1 MLNTRYVDLLRKSN
15 YKITPQRLRVIDYV
29 SNHPGHFKAE
39 DVYTHVK
46 GVEPT
51 ITLATIY
58 NIFRAMIKSGILDSF
73 EINGTTWFESNTI
86 PHANLYC
93 EKCHAF
99 EDVELPDKILL
110 ERLSSECGIKV
121 RTASILLKGT
131 CRSCTTGA

>member
-29 SNHPGHFKAE
+29 SSHPGHFKAE

-86 PHANLYC
+86 PHANLTARSAMRLRTWNSPTRSFW
-93 EKCHAF
+93 KGSLQS
-99 EDVELPDKILL
+99 VES
-110 ERLSSECGIKV
+110 R
-121 RTASILLKGT
+121 
-131 CRSCTTGA
+131 